1 MHDRGTFE
9 YKKAISEYRI
19 KLYLIGP
26 TILVLIV
33 MNVFPLLWSLGL
45 SFTNYSSLMSKKISF
60 VGFTNYSRILSDP
73 FIWKYFQT
81 TAKFVIIAVG
91 VETLLGFG
99 LALLLKE
106 RFKGWGLVTTLM
118 LIPMML
124 APVVVGLF
132 WTFIMD
138 TNFGLLNFLIGL
150 LGFKKVAW
158 LTNPHI
164 ALYSIAIVDIWMWT
178 PFVMLISMTGL
189 LAIPQSLYEAADIDM
204 ASWWLKFRKIT
215 LPLVSPLLILA
226 VLFRVIDAFKMFD
239 LVFIMTGGGP
249 GDVTETISMSLYR
262 MAFNKFK
269 TGESCAMAY
278 IILILI
284 IALSNLLIRWI
295 NKAKAQA

>member
-1 MHDRGTFE
+1 M
-9 YKKAISEYRI
+9 KKDTGGMYQKALAEYRLKI
-19 KLYLIGP
+19 YFLAP
-26 TILVLIV
+26 TLLVLIV
-33 MNVFPLLWSLGL
+33 MNVFPLIWSLGL
-45 SFTNYSSLMSKKISF
+45 SFTNYSSLMSKRIAW

-81 TAKFVIIAVG
+81 TARFVIIAVG
-91 VETLLGFG
+91 IEFLLGFG

-106 RFKGWGLVTTLM
+106 QFRGWGLVTTLI

-124 APVVVGLF
+124 SPVVVGLF

-138 TNFGLLNFLIGL
+138 ANFGLLNFLLGL
-150 LGFKKVAW
+150 LGFKKILW
-158 LTNPHI
+158 LTNPHL
-164 ALYSIAIVDIWMWT
+164 ALYSVAMVDIWMWT
-178 PFVMLISMTGL
+178 PFIMLISLTGL

-204 ASWWLKFRKIT
+204 ASWWFKFRKIT
-215 LPLVSPLLILA
+215 LPLVSPLLVLA

-262 MAFNKFK
+262 LAFNKFK

-295 NKAKAQA
+295 HRTKTA

>member
-1 MHDRGTFE
+1 MDG
-9 YKKAISEYRI
+9 KAKGIPQKALGEYRL
-19 KLYLIGP
+19 KLYFIGP
-26 TILVLIV
+26 TLLVLIV
-33 MNVFPLLWSLGL
+33 MNIFPLIWSLGL
-45 SFTNYSSLMSKKISF
+45 SFTNYSSLVSKGISF
-60 VGFTNYSRILSDP
+60 VGFANYSRILSDP

-81 TAKFVIIAVG
+81 TARFVIIAVG
-91 VETLLGFG
+91 IEFLLGFG

-106 RFKGWGLVTTLM
+106 QFRGWGLVTTLI

-124 APVVVGLF
+124 SPVVVGLF

-138 TNFGLLNFLIGL
+138 ANFGLLNFIIGL
-150 LGFKKVAW
+150 LGFKKVLW

-164 ALYSIAIVDIWMWT
+164 ALYSVAIVDIWMWT
-178 PFVMLISMTGL
+178 PFVMLISLTGL
-189 LAIPQSLYEAADIDM
+189 LAIPKSLYEAADIDM
-204 ASWWLKFRKIT
+204 ASWWFKFRRIT
-215 LPLVSPLLILA
+215 LPLVSPLLVLA

-249 GDVTETISMSLYR
+249 GDVTETVSMSLYR
-262 MAFNKFK
+262 LAFNKFK

-295 NKAKAQA
+295 NRTKAA

>member
-1 MHDRGTFE
+1 MRKNAQGM
-9 YKKAISEYRI
+9 YQKALSEYRLKI
-19 KLYLIGP
+19 YFLAP
-26 TILVLIV
+26 TLLVLIV
-33 MNVFPLLWSLGL
+33 MNVFPLIWSLGL
-45 SFTNYSSLMSKKISF
+45 SFTNYSSLMSKHIAW
-60 VGFTNYSRILSDP
+60 VGLNNYSRILSDP

-81 TAKFVIIAVG
+81 TARFVIIAVG
-91 VETLLGFG
+91 VEFLLGFG

-106 RFKGWGLVTTLM
+106 QFRGWGLVTTLI

-124 APVVVGLF
+124 SPVVVGLF

-138 TNFGLLNFLIGL
+138 ANFGLLNFLLGL
-150 LGFKKVAW
+150 LGFKKILW
-158 LTNPHI
+158 LTNPHL
-164 ALYSIAIVDIWMWT
+164 ALYSVAIVDIWMWT
-178 PFVMLISMTGL
+178 PFVMLISLTGL

-204 ASWWLKFRKIT
+204 ASWWFKFRRIT
-215 LPLVSPLLILA
+215 LPLVSPLLVLA

-262 MAFNKFK
+262 LAFNKFK

-295 NKAKAQA
+295 NRTKAA

>member
-1 MHDRGTFE
+1 M
-9 YKKAISEYRI
+9 YQKALAEYRLKI
-19 KLYLIGP
+19 YFLAP
-26 TILVLIV
+26 TLLVLIV
-33 MNVFPLLWSLGL
+33 MNVFPLIWSLGL
-45 SFTNYSSLMSKKISF
+45 SFTNYSSLMSKRIAW

-81 TAKFVIIAVG
+81 TARFVIIAVG
-91 VETLLGFG
+91 IEFLLGFG

-106 RFKGWGLVTTLM
+106 QFRGWGLVTTLI

-124 APVVVGLF
+124 SPVVVGLF

-138 TNFGLLNFLIGL
+138 ANFGLLNFLLGL
-150 LGFKKVAW
+150 LGFKKILW
-158 LTNPHI
+158 LTNPHL
-164 ALYSIAIVDIWMWT
+164 ALYSVAMVDIWMWT
-178 PFVMLISMTGL
+178 PFIMLISLTGL

-204 ASWWLKFRKIT
+204 ASWWFKFRKIT
-215 LPLVSPLLILA
+215 LPLVSPLLVLA

-262 MAFNKFK
+262 LAFNKFK

-295 NKAKAQA
+295 HRTKTA

>member
-1 MHDRGTFE
+1 MKDGAKLYRKE
-9 YKKAISEYRI
+9 ISEYRM
-19 KLYLIGP
+19 KLLFIGP

-33 MNVFPLLWSLGL
+33 MNIFPLLWSLGL
-45 SFTNYSSLMSKKISF
+45 SFTNYSSLVSRKISF
-60 VGFTNYSRILSDP
+60 VGFANYAKVLSDP
-73 FIWKYFQT
+73 LIWRYFQI
-81 TAKFVIIAVG
+81 TARLVVVAVG
-91 VETLLGFG
+91 VEFLLGFG

-124 APVVVGLF
+124 SPVVVGLF

-138 TNFGLLNFLIGL
+138 ANFGLLNFLLSLFGL
-150 LGFKKVAW
+150 RRVLW
-158 LTNPHI
+158 LTDPKI
-164 ALYSIAIVDIWMWT
+164 ALYSIALVDIWMWT
-178 PFVMLISMTGL
+178 PFVMLISLTGL

-204 ASWWLKFRKIT
+204 ASFWFKFRRIT

-226 VLFRVIDAFKMFD
+226 VLFRIIDAFKMFD

-262 MAFNKFK
+262 LAFNKFK

-295 NKAKAQA
+295 QRTRA

>member
-1 MHDRGTFE
+1 MNGKTKGM
-9 YKKAISEYRI
+9 YQKVLGEYRL
-19 KLYLIGP
+19 KLYFIGP
-26 TILVLIV
+26 TLLVLII
-33 MNVFPLLWSLGL
+33 MNIFPLIWSLGL
-45 SFTNYSSLMSKKISF
+45 SFTNYSSLMSKKLSF

-81 TAKFVIIAVG
+81 TARFVIIAVG
-91 VETLLGFG
+91 VEFLLGFG

-106 RFKGWGLVTTLM
+106 HFKGWGLVTTLI

-124 APVVVGLF
+124 SPVVVGLF

-138 TNFGLLNFLIGL
+138 ANFGLLNFFIGL
-150 LGFKKVAW
+150 LGLPKVLW

-164 ALYSIAIVDIWMWT
+164 ALYSVALVDIWMWT
-178 PFVMLISMTGL
+178 PFVMLISLTGL
-189 LAIPQSLYEAADIDM
+189 LAIPKSLYEAADIDM
-204 ASWWLKFRKIT
+204 ASWWFKFRRIT
-215 LPLVSPLLILA
+215 LPLVSPLLVLA

-249 GDVTETISMSLYR
+249 GDVTETVSMSLYR
-262 MAFNKFK
+262 LAFNKFK

-295 NKAKAQA
+295 NRTKSA

>member
-1 MHDRGTFE
+1 MNGKTKGM
-9 YKKAISEYRI
+9 YQKALGEYRL
-19 KLYLIGP
+19 KLYFIGP
-26 TILVLIV
+26 TLLVLII
-33 MNVFPLLWSLGL
+33 MNIFPLIWSLGL
-45 SFTNYSSLMSKKISF
+45 SFTNYSSLMSKKLSF

-81 TAKFVIIAVG
+81 TARFVIIAVG
-91 VETLLGFG
+91 VEFLLGFG

-106 RFKGWGLVTTLM
+106 HFKGWGLVTTLI

-124 APVVVGLF
+124 SPVVVGLF

-138 TNFGLLNFLIGL
+138 ANFGLLNFFIGL
-150 LGFKKVAW
+150 LGLPKVLW

-164 ALYSIAIVDIWMWT
+164 ALYSVALVDIWMWT
-178 PFVMLISMTGL
+178 PFVMLISLTGL
-189 LAIPQSLYEAADIDM
+189 LAIPKSLYEAADIDM
-204 ASWWLKFRKIT
+204 ASWWFKFRRIT
-215 LPLVSPLLILA
+215 LPLVSPLLVLA

-249 GDVTETISMSLYR
+249 GDVTETVSMSLYR
-262 MAFNKFK
+262 LAFNKFK

-295 NKAKAQA
+295 NRTKSA